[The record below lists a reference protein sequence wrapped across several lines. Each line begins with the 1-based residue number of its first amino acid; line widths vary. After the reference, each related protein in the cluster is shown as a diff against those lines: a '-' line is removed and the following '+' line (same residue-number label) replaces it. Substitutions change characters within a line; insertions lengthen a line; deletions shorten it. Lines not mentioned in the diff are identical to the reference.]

1 MPAGQSSQSV
11 SSRVSERSCLRRR
24 SAIEGTPDINL
35 RVHVNSHPRLHP
47 EMPKHAH
54 LIPTSIKQTK
64 RCYVLPTS
72 NSFSF
77 SFSLNLT
84 SKSCKYWQCS
94 DCRSSCNF
102 LTAAWCWVSRF
113 FRETREQHRG
123 KLAYDETGLASPAA
137 LLNGISY
144 QSHNSHAEH
153 CAHHI
158 PSWAPGGVWT
168 GVYTNGKNGEA
179 KLSRLHLNITAGA
192 KLFLPW
198 REER

>member
-1 MPAGQSSQSV
+1 MCRCIATYTHACTHKCPNMHTPPLRQSNKQK
-11 SSRVSERSCLRRR
+11 
-24 SAIEGTPDINL
+24 DITL
-35 RVHVNSHPRLHP
+35 
-47 EMPKHAH
+47 
-54 LIPTSIKQTK
+54 
-64 RCYVLPTS
+64 LPTS

-77 SFSLNLT
+77 SFSLNFT

-113 FRETREQHRG
+113 FRETRKQHREN
-123 KLAYDETGLASPAA
+123 LAYDETVLASPAA

-158 PSWAPGGVWT
+158 PSWAPGGVSGQGYIPT
-168 GVYTNGKNGEA
+168 A
-179 KLSRLHLNITAGA
+179 KT
-192 KLFLPW
+192 
-198 REER
+198 ERQS